1 MSKSL
6 FPVDPVMTSIA
17 IAFRNKR
24 LIADQV
30 LPYVP
35 VGKSSFKY
43 MKYNETDAFTIP
55 NTLVGRKSSPNLVEF
70 GGKEETESCSDYFL
84 DDLVPQSDIDDAP
97 EGVNLINNAVIG
109 IMDLILLDREKRC
122 ANTVFNANNYA
133 SSNKE
138 ALSGSDQFDDE
149 TGSDP
154 IKTISEALDKVIVR
168 PNVMVIGRKAFSV
181 LARHPKICKAVHGNS
196 GDSGIATKQQ
206 IAELF
211 ELEDIAVGEAF
222 LNSAKKGQ
230 TMTLTRV
237 WGNHIALICRDTP
250 AVITNSKM
258 TFGFT
263 ARFGNRLAGVMDD
276 PKMGGRGSH
285 LVRAGESVKEVVTS
299 NKLGYLLQ
307 NVISA

>member
-43 MKYNETDAFTIP
+43 MKYNEADAFTVP
-55 NTLVGRKSSPNLVEF
+55 NTLVGRKSSPNMVEF

-97 EGVNLINNAVIG
+97 DGVNLINNAVLG

-133 SSNKE
+133 ANNKTT
-138 ALSGSDQFDDE
+138 LSGTGQFSDY
-149 TGSDP
+149 TNSHP
-154 IKTISEALDKVIVR
+154 IKVITEALDSVIVR

-181 LARHPKICKAVHGNS
+181 LCQHPEICKAVHGNS
-196 GDSGIATKQQ
+196 GDAGIATRRQ
-206 IAELF
+206 IADLF
-211 ELEDIAVGEAF
+211 ELEEIAVGEAF

-250 AVITNSKM
+250 TVITNSKM

-263 ARFGNRLAGVMDD
+263 ARLGNRIAGVIDD
-276 PKMGGRGSH
+276 PKLGGRGSH

-299 NKLGYLLQ
+299 NKLGYFIQ
-307 NVISA
+307 NAVA